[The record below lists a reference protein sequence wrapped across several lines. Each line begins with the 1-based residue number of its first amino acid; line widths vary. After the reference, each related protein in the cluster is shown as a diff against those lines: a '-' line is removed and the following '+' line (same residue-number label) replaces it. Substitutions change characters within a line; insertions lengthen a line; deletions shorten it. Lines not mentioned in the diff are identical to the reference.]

1 MNRLFFSALEIILE
15 SEDRVINEGPVEDC
29 IKHLRKAHKKG
40 VSIGY
45 REGDKMCIPASS
57 MEKFSRSMFVR
68 YVGNRNDGKKVMTYY
83 MFYKKESNK
92 YSELRNRGGIEA
104 GLLCVMDRLDLLQE
118 KLDKRYLSIDLKKR
132 VEEENSDFEKSSIPN
147 QIGGIYA
154 MDIAGAD
161 VLNMPLDDI
170 SKNERKTYAIYQKA
184 LRERPNFFHRI
195 VNNLKVCLKK
205 YQ

>member
-68 YVGNRNDGKKVMTYY
+68 YVGNRNDGKKAGTYC
-83 MFYKKESNK
+83 MFYLKESDK

-104 GLLCVMDRLDLLQE
+104 GLLCVMGRLDLLQE
-118 KLDKRYLSIDLKKR
+118 KIDKRYLSIDLKKLI
-132 VEEENSDFEKSSIPN
+132 EEENSSIPN

>member
-57 MEKFSRSMFVR
+57 MEKLIRSMFVR
-68 YVGNRNDGKKVMTYY
+68 YVGNRNDGKKVRTYC
-83 MFYKKESNK
+83 MFYLKERDK
-92 YSELRNRGGIEA
+92 YSELRNRGSIES
-104 GLLCVMDRLDLLQE
+104 GLLCVMGRLDLLQE
-118 KLDKRYLSIDLKKR
+118 KIDKRYLSIDLKKLI
-132 VEEENSDFEKSSIPN
+132 EEENSSIPN

-161 VLNMPLDDI
+161 VLNIPLDDI